1 MRLVLAAGTT
11 RTATIEGI
19 SAAGATPE
27 LMADTPAIDAEI
39 LVYGQPV
46 SSDLV
51 PVSPT
56 GCPTPAVISRAVR
69 EQVGFDVTVID
80 AGLAAET
87 DAPTVSVGA
96 EPGRDIREE
105 RAVPNVDA
113 VFDRARE
120 LGRSLPDDE
129 LFIGETI
136 PGGTTTAAALLRA
149 LGTDLGVSSSLP
161 ENPIPLKEQVATAAL
176 DASGSA
182 PGELVDSPLTAVEAV
197 GDPVQATVAGLTV
210 GALESGSSVT
220 LAGGTQLVAT
230 AALVRAFG
238 CDEPLSLATTSFV
251 AADPAVD
258 LDAAASTLD
267 LDVAATDPGFER
279 SEHVAMERYVAGEA
293 KEGVGMG
300 GALALAERDGI
311 GMKTIRAQIAAVYD
325 RLDPDSTPESAPA
338 ADRGDR

>member
-19 SAAGATPE
+19 SAAGATRE
-27 LMADTPAIDAEI
+27 LMAHTPAIDAEI

-46 SSDLV
+46 SIDLV

-80 AGLAAET
+80 AGLAAAT

-105 RAVPNVDA
+105 RAVPRANA

-120 LGRSLPDDE
+120 LGRSVPDDE
-129 LFIGETI
+129 LFLAETI
-136 PGGTTTAAALLRA
+136 PGGTTTAAAVLRA
-149 LGTDLGVSSSLP
+149 LGTDLGVSSSLA
-161 ENPIPLKEQVATAAL
+161 ENPIALKEQVVATAL
-176 DASGSA
+176 DASGIERGGLA
-182 PGELVDSPLTAVEAV
+182 DSPLRAIEAV

-238 CDEPLSLATTSFV
+238 CREPLSLATTAFV

-258 LDAAASTLD
+258 LDAAATTLD
-267 LDVAATDPGFER
+267 LDVTATDPGFEH

-300 GALALAERDGI
+300 GALALADREGI
-311 GMKTIRAQIAAVYD
+311 GMEPVRGQIAAVYD
-325 RLDPDSTPESAPA
+325 RLDPDSTPESEPPA
-338 ADRGDR
+338 DGGDR